1 MGCLRPKRSK
11 TTSNKKTNTSE
22 AAFLPQQQNP
32 PGPKNVKQELL
43 LQIPA
48 CTVHLMEA
56 GEALEL
62 AKGDFS
68 LVRILDENI
77 SLATIVKIGDD
88 LQWPLTKDEP
98 VVKLDVLHYLF
109 SLPMKDGDPLSYG
122 VAFLDEYGSSL
133 GLLDSFLCELSCFS
147 GAEASSA
154 RSTRNVDW
162 KEFAPNVEYYNNFL
176 AKAIAGGTGQIVKG
190 IFKCSNAY
198 TNQVHKG
205 GEMIL
210 SRAAEEKNGAMA
222 TEVSS
227 NRSAGSTKKSKVNK
241 SIRRVRKL
249 SRMTEKLSK
258 TMLDGVG
265 IATGSVITPLVKS
278 QAGKAFLSMVP
289 GEVLLASLD
298 AVNKIIDAAEVAE
311 RQALSAT
318 SKATTRMISDRFGD
332 SAGEAA
338 EDAFATAGHCVR
350 AAWNIFKIRKAI
362 NPATSVSTGVLK
374 NAAKNAARN
383 RNRSY

>member
-1 MGCLRPKRSK
+1 MGCLSRKRSK
-11 TTSNKKTNTSE
+11 TTSNMKTTTPE
-22 AAFLPQQQNP
+22 AAFLSQQQNP
-32 PGPKNVKQELL
+32 SGPRSIKQELL

-68 LVRILDENI
+68 IVRILEDNI
-77 SLATIVKIGDD
+77 SLATVVKIGDD

-98 VVKLDVLHYLF
+98 VVKLDLLHYLF

-122 VAFLDEYGSSL
+122 VAFLEEYGSSL

-176 AKAIAGGTGQIVKG
+176 AKAIAGGTGQVVKG

-210 SRAAEEKNGAMA
+210 SRAAEQKNGAME
-222 TEVSS
+222 TVRSS
-227 NRSAGSTKKSKVNK
+227 SRSAGSTKKSKVNK
-241 SIRRVRKL
+241 SIKRVRKL

-258 TMLDGVG
+258 TMLTGVG
-265 IATGSVITPLVKS
+265 LATGSVITPLVKS

-298 AVNKIIDAAEVAE
+298 A
-311 RQALSAT
+311 
-318 SKATTRMISDRFGD
+318 TRLWMQ
-332 SAGEAA
+332 
-338 EDAFATAGHCVR
+338 
-350 AAWNIFKIRKAI
+350 RKLLRDKLYLQ
-362 NPATSVSTGVLK
+362 PQKLHPE
-374 NAAKNAARN
+374 
-383 RNRSY
+383 

>member
-1 MGCLRPKRSK
+1 
-11 TTSNKKTNTSE
+11 
-22 AAFLPQQQNP
+22 
-32 PGPKNVKQELL
+32 
-43 LQIPA
+43 
-48 CTVHLMEA
+48 MEA

-68 LVRILDENI
+68 IVRILEDNI
-77 SLATIVKIGDD
+77 SLATVVKIGDD

-98 VVKLDVLHYLF
+98 VVKLDLLHYLF

-122 VAFLDEYGSSL
+122 VAFLEDFHAFL
-133 GLLDSFLCELSCFS
+133 GRKLHQLE
-147 GAEASSA
+147 
-154 RSTRNVDW
+154 STRNVDW

-176 AKAIAGGTGQIVKG
+176 AKAIAGGTGQVVKG

-210 SRAAEEKNGAMA
+210 SRAAEQKNGAME
-222 TEVSS
+222 TVRSS
-227 NRSAGSTKKSKVNK
+227 SRSAGSTKKSKVNK
-241 SIRRVRKL
+241 SIKRVRKL

-258 TMLDGVG
+258 TMLTGVG
-265 IATGSVITPLVKS
+265 LATGSVITPLVKS

-298 AVNKIIDAAEVAE
+298 AVNKIMDAAEVAE

-318 SKATTRMISDRFGD
+318 SKATSRMISDRFGE

-338 EDAFATAGHCVR
+338 EDAFATAGHCVCI
-350 AAWNIFKIRKAI
+350 AWNVFKIRKAV
-362 NPATSVSTGVLK
+362 NPATSISTGVLK
-374 NAAKNAARN
+374 SAARN
-383 RNRSY
+383 TKKSY

>member
-11 TTSNKKTNTSE
+11 TTSNKKTNTPE
-22 AAFLPQQQNP
+22 AAFLSQQQNP
-32 PGPKNVKQELL
+32 SGPKNLKHELL

-56 GEALEL
+56 GEALEI

-98 VVKLDVLHYLF
+98 VVKFDVLHYLF

-147 GAEASSA
+147 GAAASSA

-190 IFKCSNAY
+190 IFKCSNSY
-198 TNQVHKG
+198 TNQVCF
-205 GEMIL
+205 
-210 SRAAEEKNGAMA
+210 
-222 TEVSS
+222 
-227 NRSAGSTKKSKVNK
+227 
-241 SIRRVRKL
+241 
-249 SRMTEKLSK
+249 
-258 TMLDGVG
+258 
-265 IATGSVITPLVKS
+265 ITNHESL
-278 QAGKAFLSMVP
+278 FLSVCK
-289 GEVLLASLD
+289 S
-298 AVNKIIDAAEVAE
+298 VNQYYLFE
-311 RQALSAT
+311 L
-318 SKATTRMISDRFGD
+318 
-332 SAGEAA
+332 
-338 EDAFATAGHCVR
+338 
-350 AAWNIFKIRKAI
+350 NIWF
-362 NPATSVSTGVLK
+362 VE
-374 NAAKNAARN
+374 
-383 RNRSY
+383 